1 MHEFRNLTSPQR
13 VVICSSLKSIQSRR
27 SANRRIRVDLLIKPR
42 DLLITILYSI
52 KSRRIQGG
60 SSNRTRWSSNHYHE
74 CMSIRYN
81 LSMPMHSITYQTCIC
96 NFHTCHYIYLIKSYV
111 RHNHLFLNTY
121 SSREYITQPCQ
132 TRKHTTVPSIHT
144 YHTDI
149 RRK

>member
-60 SSNRTRWSSNHYHE
+60 SANRTRWSSNHYHE
-74 CMSIRYN
+74 CMSIRYI
-81 LSMPMHSITYQTCIC
+81 LSMPMHSITYQSCIC
-96 NFHTCHYIYLIKSYV
+96 NSQPHVNTYIYNKIICKTTIIM
-111 RHNHLFLNTY
+111 HNEIFN
-121 SSREYITQPCQ
+121 QV
-132 TRKHTTVPSIHT
+132 HTIML
-144 YHTDI
+144 
-149 RRK
+149 